1 MELGRG
7 RLGPARSA
15 WSFGGM
21 RISVRELG
29 GGPAREMR
37 IACFLHDPQVT
48 AWRDV
53 DQSLGKDLFARPRTP
68 ALRNASSRR
77 QGPGLYLNSI

>member
-37 IACFLHDPQVT
+37 VACFLHDPQVT
-48 AWRDV
+48 SGMLTRASARTCLRV
-53 DQSLGKDLFARPRTP
+53 REPQPLGTQAAAAKAP
-68 ALRNASSRR
+68 A
-77 QGPGLYLNSI
+77 SI